1 MKILKRRGGFTAV
14 TVKLIDGMKLVVEN
28 VCDLRAVLLEKCI
41 GRQLSVDHEPL
52 KEHEKIEKQ
61 R

>member
-1 MKILKRRGGFTAV
+1 MIEERGGFTAV
-14 TVKLIDGMKLVVEN
+14 TVILIDGWKLVVEN
-28 VCDLRAVLLEKCI
+28 VSDLRAVLLEKCI